1 MTQTDILEELKKLT
15 NAERLAIA
23 EAALRLIRDELE
35 QEAHLDRSAARRRQL
50 EAAARALLADYT
62 EDGELTAFTSL
73 DGEDFYAEGRS
84 LAD

>member
-35 QEAHLDRSAARRRQL
+35 QEAHLDHSAARRRQL